1 MQVKPP
7 LIFDIHQENKDVDIQ
22 EPIQGLLCSQG
33 ALWILKE
40 SYVSWITL
48 VICYSHDL
56 FKNTAHQIFGALL
69 IFEWNC

>member
-33 ALWILKE
+33 AL
-40 SYVSWITL
+40 
-48 VICYSHDL
+48 
-56 FKNTAHQIFGALL
+56 
-69 IFEWNC
+69 